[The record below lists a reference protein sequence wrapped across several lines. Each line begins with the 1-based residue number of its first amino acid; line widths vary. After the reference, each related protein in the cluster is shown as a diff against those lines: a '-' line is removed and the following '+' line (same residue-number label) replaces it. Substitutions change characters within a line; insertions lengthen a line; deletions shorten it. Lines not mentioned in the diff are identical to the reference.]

1 MKPDWVLTIEAWLS
15 EWETHTIEEESA
27 IQIQDWQKLSSLHTS
42 KERLMQSIQA
52 TLDKEEEAEAGLE
65 KWLAPRMAEL
75 FRMEKKNAEL
85 LAIKQNHARGEIDK
99 SRSSGRQLNKI
110 KSAYT
115 MDKESV
121 MLTSYS

>member
-1 MKPDWVLTIEAWLS
+1 MKPDWVLRIEAWLS

-27 IQIQDWQKLSSLHTS
+27 IQIQNWQKLSSLHAS
-42 KERLMQSIQA
+42 KEVLMQSIQA
-52 TLDKEEEAEAGLE
+52 TLDKEEDAEAGLE
-65 KWLAPRMAEL
+65 KWLAPRMADL
-75 FRMEKKNAEL
+75 FAMEKKNAEL
-85 LAIKQNHARGEIDK
+85 LAIKQNYAKGEIDK

-115 MDKESV
+115 ADKESV

>member
-1 MKPDWVLTIEAWLS
+1 MKPDWVLTVEAWLS
-15 EWETHTIEEESA
+15 EWETQTIEEESA

-42 KERLMQSIQA
+42 KEGLMQSIQA
-52 TLDKEEEAEAGLE
+52 TLDKEEDAEAGLE

-85 LAIKQNHARGEIDK
+85 LAIKQNYARGEIDK

>member
-1 MKPDWVLTIEAWLS
+1 MKPDWVLRIEAWLS
-15 EWETHTIEEESA
+15 EWETHTMGEENA
-27 IQIQDWQKLSSLHTS
+27 IQSQDWQNLSSLHAS
-42 KERLMQSIQA
+42 KEVLMQSIQA
-52 TLDKEEEAEAGLE
+52 TLDKKEDAEAGLE
-65 KWLAPRMAEL
+65 KWLAPRMADL
-75 FRMEKKNAEL
+75 FAMEKKNAEL

-115 MDKESV
+115 TDKESV

>member
-1 MKPDWVLTIEAWLS
+1 MKPDWVLRIEAWLS
-15 EWETHTIEEESA
+15 EWETHTMGEENA
-27 IQIQDWQKLSSLHTS
+27 IQSQAWQKLSSLHAS
-42 KERLMQSIQA
+42 KEVLMQSIQA
-52 TLDKEEEAEAGLE
+52 TLDKKEDAEAGLE
-65 KWLAPRMAEL
+65 KWLAPRMADL
-75 FRMEKKNAEL
+75 FAMEKKNAEL

-115 MDKESV
+115 TDKESV

>member
-27 IQIQDWQKLSSLHTS
+27 IQSQDWQKLSSLHAS
-42 KERLMQSIQA
+42 KEELMQSIQA
-52 TLDKEEEAEAGLE
+52 TLDKEEDAEAGL
-65 KWLAPRMAEL
+65 KRWLAPQMADL
-75 FRMEKKNAEL
+75 FAMEKKNAEL
-85 LAIKQNHARGEIDK
+85 LAIKQNYAKGEIDK

-115 MDKESV
+115 ADKDSV

>member
-1 MKPDWVLTIEAWLS
+1 MKPDWVLTVEAWLS

-27 IQIQDWQKLSSLHTS
+27 IQIQNWQKLSSLHTS
-42 KERLMQSIQA
+42 KEGLMQSIQA
-52 TLDKEEEAEAGLE
+52 TLDKEENAEAGLE
-65 KWLAPRMAEL
+65 KWLAPKMAEL

-85 LAIKQNHARGEIDK
+85 LAIKQNYAKGEIDK

-115 MDKESV
+115 TDKQSV

>member
-1 MKPDWVLTIEAWLS
+1 MKPDWVLRIEAWLS

-27 IQIQDWQKLSSLHTS
+27 IQIQNWQKLSSLHAS
-42 KERLMQSIQA
+42 KEVLMNSIQA
-52 TLDKEEEAEAGLE
+52 TLDKEDAETGLE
-65 KWLAPRMAEL
+65 KWLAPRMADL
-75 FRMEKKNAEL
+75 FAMEKKNAEL
-85 LAIKQNHARGEIDK
+85 LAIKQNYAKGEIDK

-115 MDKESV
+115 ADKESV

>member
-1 MKPDWVLTIEAWLS
+1 MKPDWVLRIEAWLS

-27 IQIQDWQKLSSLHTS
+27 IQIQNWQKLSSLHAS
-42 KERLMQSIQA
+42 KEVLMQSIQS
-52 TLDKEEEAEAGLE
+52 TLDKEEDAEAGLE
-65 KWLAPRMAEL
+65 KWLAPRMADL
-75 FRMEKKNAEL
+75 FAMEKKNAEL
-85 LAIKQNHARGEIDK
+85 LAIKQNYAKGEIDK

-115 MDKESV
+115 ADKESV